1 MSYPTR
7 VLNVFLTTL
16 VISSLSFTAARA
28 ASSNAIAQVSEE
40 LRRSEAYTTYSK
52 ILVQIDLMANPK
64 TAYLPVTVSA
74 FRPGSLVV
82 EGRVPNAKVME
93 YVQQNARRISGLS
106 VESQLEVGEVSEPIL
121 YSPPARE
128 LEAEIQATISGFFPE
143 YAGSIRVTVK
153 DNGMVELNGEVKSY
167 ETKVNISRSLR
178 SQPGCRAV
186 INVIRVA
193 ADPNSGSV
201 QISDD
206 ALLTLDAR
214 SLPLIPAA
222 PIVDLEPTHDNHPS
236 IRRMNQAAATA
247 SADDAPSAAD
257 LGVNVNKL
265 LEDAKAI
272 IERDPQL
279 ASLGM
284 ELEIEDG
291 GIVAVGKLDGREQ
304 VEQVINR
311 LSDVPD
317 VTRVTVKSRPFSM
330 QRTIPKMLD
339 KKDSANSKSWTEKMM
354 SYLPGA
360 GGNDPQSLASSWR
373 FRDNVRRS
381 MIKLGNDR
389 IENLKVR
396 STMRGLVMEGEVNST
411 RDRAFIFKQAN
422 NLPELRPIPTDIIL
436 KITGN

>member
-1 MSYPTR
+1 MSYPNR
-7 VLNVFLTTL
+7 MLNTFVTAFVTGLM
-16 VISSLSFTAARA
+16 SFTVAEA
-28 ASSNAIAQVSEE
+28 ASSNAIAQVPEE
-40 LRRSEAYTTYSK
+40 LRRSEAYTNYSK
-52 ILVQIDLMANPK
+52 MLVQIDLMANPK

-74 FRPGSLVV
+74 FRPGSLVI
-82 EGRVPNAKVME
+82 EGRVPNAKIMD

-106 VESQLEVGEVSEPIL
+106 VESQLEIGEVSEPIL
-121 YSPPARE
+121 FSPPARE

-143 YAGSIRVTVK
+143 YAGAIRVTVK
-153 DNGMVELNGEVKSY
+153 ENGMVELNGEVKSY

-193 ADPNSGSV
+193 ADPSSGVV

-206 ALLTLDAR
+206 AVMQLDAK

-222 PIVDLEPTHDNHPS
+222 PIVDLEPTHENHPS
-236 IRRMNQAAATA
+236 LRRMNQAAAVA
-247 SADDAPSAAD
+247 ADDAPVSD
-257 LGVNVNKL
+257 LGVSPTKL
-265 LEDAKAI
+265 LEDAKSI

-279 ASLGM
+279 ASLGI

-291 GIVAVGKLDGREQ
+291 GIVAVGKLEGREQ

-311 LSDVPD
+311 LADVPD

-330 QRTIPKMLD
+330 QRTIPKMAD
-339 KKDSANSKSWTEKMM
+339 KKEEQTPKSWTEKMM

-381 MIKLGNDR
+381 MVKLSNDR

-396 STMRGLVMEGEVNST
+396 STMRGLVIEGEVSST

-422 NLPELRPIPTDIIL
+422 NLPELRPIATDVIL
-436 KITGN
+436 KITGNQ

>member
-7 VLNVFLTTL
+7 KLKIFTTAFVTCL
-16 VISSLSFTAARA
+16 MSFTVAEA
-28 ASSNAIAQVSEE
+28 ASSNAIAQVPEE
-40 LRRSEAYTTYSK
+40 LRRSEAYTNYSK
-52 ILVQIDLMANPK
+52 MLVQIDLMANPK

-82 EGRVPNAKVME
+82 EGRVPNAKVMD
-93 YVQQNARRISGLS
+93 YIQQNAKRISGLS
-106 VESQLEVGEVSEPIL
+106 VESQLEIGEVSEPIL
-121 YSPPARE
+121 FSPPARE
-128 LEAEIQATISGFFPE
+128 LEAEIKATISGFFPE
-143 YAGSIRVTVK
+143 YAGTIRVTVK
-153 DNGMVELNGEVKSY
+153 ENGMVELNGEVKSY

-193 ADPNSGSV
+193 ADPNSGIV
-201 QISDD
+201 RISED
-206 ALLTLDAR
+206 ASMQLDPR

-222 PIVDLEPTHDNHPS
+222 PIVDLEPTHENHPS
-236 IRRMNQAAATA
+236 LRRMNKA
-247 SADDAPSAAD
+247 SAAVAADDVPATD
-257 LGVNVNKL
+257 LGVSASKL
-265 LEDAKAI
+265 LEDANAI

-279 ASLGM
+279 ASLGI

-339 KKDSANSKSWTEKMM
+339 KKEEPTPKSWTEKMM
-354 SYLPGA
+354 SYFPGA

-381 MIKLGNDR
+381 MIKLSNDR

-396 STMRGLVMEGEVNST
+396 STMRGLVIEGEVSST

-422 NLPELRPIPTDIIL
+422 NLPELRPIATDVIL
-436 KITGN
+436 KITGNQ